1 MNPRH
6 GNTIIGMEKV
16 LQSSPFWVDDSPSWL
31 RRNRLL
37 VAVLGAS
44 FLLHLAVAGT
54 LSSLVRQR
62 ESDLARRIA
71 EAEAKQTVEFEI
83 VTPPPAAD
91 KKPAPMAEAAPPA
104 PARPTPP
111 PKTANRIVEL
121 PMAPEQKPDHANYL
135 AERDM
140 RADKETIASK
150 IGDAE
155 NRKQAGVT
163 NGQSAS
169 PELKEKIEAK
179 AKIEQ
184 RDGSTG
190 PARAGDGSAV
200 ADRGAAEGG
209 ETLEAGGDGVLLK
222 AGPTAEARGARTGGG
237 GQVGTPEV
245 TGRDALMPSPQQL
258 AKLIEP
264 AQKNLLQVQHGD
276 ITVLNARSSELA
288 AYIIASAKR
297 IYSFLNI
304 NGPLLT
310 VYYDDVRDLKWP
322 IAVEAEIDRKGRIVQ
337 LATIASSGSM
347 KIDRLVSDATKSGL
361 ASAAAPP
368 NEGFEDGDFMKFRF
382 ALYGDHIE
390 AGLP

>member
-1 MNPRH
+1 
-6 GNTIIGMEKV
+6 MEKV
-16 LQSSPFWVDDSPSWL
+16 LHSSPFWVDDSPSWL
-31 RRNRLL
+31 RRNRVL

-44 FLLHLAVAGT
+44 FLLHLGIAGT

-62 ESDLARRIA
+62 ESELARRIA
-71 EAEAKQTVEFEI
+71 EAEAKKTVEFEI

-91 KKPAPMAEAAPPA
+91 KKPAPQVAAAPPA
-104 PARPTPP
+104 QAEPKPP
-111 PKTANRIVEL
+111 PTRSTNRIVDL
-121 PMAPEQKPDHANYL
+121 PKAPEQKPDHANYL

-150 IGDAE
+150 VGEAE
-155 NRKQAGVT
+155 NRRQSGVT

-169 PELKEKIEAK
+169 PELAEKIDAK
-179 AKIEQ
+179 AKVEQ

-190 PARAGDGSAV
+190 PAKAGDGSAL
-200 ADRGAAEGG
+200 ADRGATEGG
-209 ETLEAGGDGVLLK
+209 ETLTAGGDGVVLK
-222 AGPTAEARGARTGGG
+222 AGPAATAQGTRAGGG
-237 GQVGTPEV
+237 GRAGTPEV
-245 TGRDALMPSPQQL
+245 AGRDALMPSPQQL

-264 AQKNLLQVQHGD
+264 AQKNLIQAQHGD
-276 ITVLNARSSELA
+276 ITLLNARSSELA

-361 ASAAAPP
+361 SSADAPP
-368 NEGFEDGDFMKFRF
+368 NEGFDGGDFMKFRF